1 MNFKREIASHEG
13 ITLSIVKES
22 GAAAYILDNN
32 GDSKS
37 YPIENYEE
45 WESMRHE
52 YECAV
57 EDYNKLVPT
66 DKAIPMF

>member
-22 GAAAYILDNN
+22 GTAAYVLNN
-32 GDSKS
+32 RGNYTS
-37 YPIENYEE
+37 YTIDDYEN

-57 EDYNKLVPT
+57 QDYNKLVPKEST
-66 DKAIPMF
+66 IPMF

>member
-1 MNFKREIASHEG
+1 MGFKKEIASHEG

-32 GDSKS
+32 GDSRS

-57 EDYNKLVPT
+57 EDYNKLVPA
-66 DKAIPMF
+66 DEAIPMF